1 MNRILKITIAVV
13 LIVLFASSF
22 VEKKNG
28 ETHLNDMNC
37 IALLELAAD
46 YAYSK
51 NQKDKYDEFKKK
63 KFDIYQS
70 YPDGHLLSNQIV
82 RNKIKH
88 KARLKKSGKEYLNS
102 ALFNCGFS
110 EKFGANYGFLKQIDG

>member
-1 MNRILKITIAVV
+1 MNKILKITIAVV

-51 NQKDKYDEFKKK
+51 IKKTNMM
-63 KFDIYQS
+63 S
-70 YPDGHLLSNQIV
+70 
-82 RNKIKH
+82 
-88 KARLKKSGKEYLNS
+88 LKKEVRYLS
-102 ALFNCGFS
+102 ILSRWSFAL
-110 EKFGANYGFLKQIDG
+110 

>member
-1 MNRILKITIAVV
+1 MNKILKITIAVV

-51 NQKDKYDEFKKK
+51 IKKTNMT
-63 KFDIYQS
+63 S
-70 YPDGHLLSNQIV
+70 
-82 RNKIKH
+82 
-88 KARLKKSGKEYLNS
+88 LKKRSSIFINPIPMVICSLIKLGGIKLNIK
-102 ALFNCGFS
+102 L
-110 EKFGANYGFLKQIDG
+110 D

>member
-1 MNRILKITIAVV
+1 MNKILKITIAVV

-51 NQKDKYDEFKKK
+51 NQKDKYDEFKKRSSI
-63 KFDIYQS
+63 FINPIPMVICS
-70 YPDGHLLSNQIV
+70 L
-82 RNKIKH
+82 IK
-88 KARLKKSGKEYLNS
+88 L
-102 ALFNCGFS
+102 
-110 EKFGANYGFLKQIDG
+110 